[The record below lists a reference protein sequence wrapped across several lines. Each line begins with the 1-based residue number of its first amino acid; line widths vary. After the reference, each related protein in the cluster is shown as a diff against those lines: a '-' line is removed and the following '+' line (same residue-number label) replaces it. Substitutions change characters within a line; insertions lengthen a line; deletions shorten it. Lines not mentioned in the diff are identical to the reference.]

1 MILLLGFLMMTGV
14 AVAQQLQVQGK
25 VTDATGEGLIGASVL
40 VKGTTSGVI
49 TDIDGNYVL
58 LNVNPDAILIFSYV
72 GYQTQELNVSGR
84 NKIDVVLHD
93 DQQVLEEVVVVGY
106 GSLSKKEV
114 SSSIVQVDKK
124 NFNFNS
130 SLTKISLRVFSSFI
144 SSHWIPICSNISSVF
159 CASLPFVRATVR
171 YLISAV
177 LLFTAKSYSRSFASQ
192 FLRFQNG
199 FAAISFCIGKNDRC
213 FFFRK

>member
-93 DQQVLEEVVVVGY
+93 DQQVLEEVVVVG
-106 GSLSKKEV
+106 
-114 SSSIVQVDKK
+114 DKIY
-124 NFNFNS
+124 N
-130 SLTKISLRVFSSFI
+130 
-144 SSHWIPICSNISSVF
+144 
-159 CASLPFVRATVR
+159 CA
-171 YLISAV
+171 I
-177 LLFTAKSYSRSFASQ
+177 
-192 FLRFQNG
+192 
-199 FAAISFCIGKNDRC
+199 I
-213 FFFRK
+213 

>member
-124 NFNFNS
+124 NFNLGAMN
-130 SLTKISLRVFSSFI
+130 
-144 SSHWIPICSNISSVF
+144 
-159 CASLPFVRATVR
+159 
-171 YLISAV
+171 
-177 LLFTAKSYSRSFASQ
+177 
-192 FLRFQNG
+192 
-199 FAAISFCIGKNDRC
+199 
-213 FFFRK
+213 

>member
-1 MILLLGFLMMTGV
+1 M
-14 AVAQQLQVQGK
+14 
-25 VTDATGEGLIGASVL
+25 
-40 VKGTTSGVI
+40 I

-124 NFNFNS
+124 
-130 SLTKISLRVFSSFI
+130 I
-144 SSHWIPICSNISSVF
+144 
-159 CASLPFVRATVR
+159 
-171 YLISAV
+171 LIWG
-177 LLFTAKSYSRSFASQ
+177 L
-192 FLRFQNG
+192 
-199 FAAISFCIGKNDRC
+199 
-213 FFFRK
+213 

>member
-124 NFNFNS
+124 NFNLGAMNNPHQILPLPLLS
-130 SLTKISLRVFSSFI
+130 HLRLPIVLRPI
-144 SSHWIPICSNISSVF
+144 PNASHRTPAIHQRSK
-159 CASLPFVRATVR
+159 THH
-171 YLISAV
+171 Y
-177 LLFTAKSYSRSFASQ
+177 AK
-192 FLRFQNG
+192 
-199 FAAISFCIGKNDRC
+199 
-213 FFFRK
+213 

>member
-106 GSLSKKEV
+106 KICNFITYWFTVTYNVYQRAVLNLV
-114 SSSIVQVDKK
+114 SFWYHYITFVI
-124 NFNFNS
+124 
-130 SLTKISLRVFSSFI
+130 ISLNFI
-144 SSHWIPICSNISSVF
+144 SYIF
-159 CASLPFVRATVR
+159 
-171 YLISAV
+171 
-177 LLFTAKSYSRSFASQ
+177 LLYF
-192 FLRFQNG
+192 
-199 FAAISFCIGKNDRC
+199 
-213 FFFRK
+213 

>member
-1 MILLLGFLMMTGV
+1 MKKKSLKRCLKKRMILLLGFLMMTGV

-106 GSLSKKEV
+106 K
-114 SSSIVQVDKK
+114 IY
-124 NFNFNS
+124 NF
-130 SLTKISLRVFSSFI
+130 II
-144 SSHWIPICSNISSVF
+144 H
-159 CASLPFVRATVR
+159 
-171 YLISAV
+171 
-177 LLFTAKSYSRSFASQ
+177 
-192 FLRFQNG
+192 
-199 FAAISFCIGKNDRC
+199 
-213 FFFRK
+213 

>member
-114 SSSIVQVDKK
+114 SSSIGTIFFYSRTSVRYGCSISISRISALGAIARIMLWS
-124 NFNFNS
+124 NS
-130 SLTKISLRVFSSFI
+130 S
-144 SSHWIPICSNISSVF
+144 
-159 CASLPFVRATVR
+159 AS
-171 YLISAV
+171 
-177 LLFTAKSYSRSFASQ
+177 
-192 FLRFQNG
+192 
-199 FAAISFCIGKNDRC
+199 
-213 FFFRK
+213 

>member
-93 DQQVLEEVVVVGY
+93 DPQVLEEVVAVTKAFGGS
-106 GSLSKKEV
+106 GSLSSEYQAWQYKLQSE
-114 SSSIVQVDKK
+114 
-124 NFNFNS
+124 
-130 SLTKISLRVFSSFI
+130 LRPVM
-144 SSHWIPICSNISSVF
+144 VE
-159 CASLPFVRATVR
+159 A
-171 YLISAV
+171 Y
-177 LLFTAKSYSRSFASQ
+177 
-192 FLRFQNG
+192 
-199 FAAISFCIGKNDRC
+199 
-213 FFFRK
+213 

>member
-84 NKIDVVLHD
+84 NKIDVVL
-93 DQQVLEEVVVVGY
+93 
-106 GSLSKKEV
+106 
-114 SSSIVQVDKK
+114 
-124 NFNFNS
+124 
-130 SLTKISLRVFSSFI
+130 
-144 SSHWIPICSNISSVF
+144 
-159 CASLPFVRATVR
+159 
-171 YLISAV
+171 
-177 LLFTAKSYSRSFASQ
+177 
-192 FLRFQNG
+192 LRF
-199 FAAISFCIGKNDRC
+199 IE
-213 FFFRK
+213 

>member
-1 MILLLGFLMMTGV
+1 MKKKSLKRCLKKRMILLLGFLMMTGV

-106 GSLSKKEV
+106 KICNFITYWFTVTYNVYQRAVLNLV
-114 SSSIVQVDKK
+114 SFWYHYITFVI
-124 NFNFNS
+124 
-130 SLTKISLRVFSSFI
+130 ISLNFI
-144 SSHWIPICSNISSVF
+144 SYIF
-159 CASLPFVRATVR
+159 
-171 YLISAV
+171 
-177 LLFTAKSYSRSFASQ
+177 LLYF
-192 FLRFQNG
+192 
-199 FAAISFCIGKNDRC
+199 
-213 FFFRK
+213 

>member
-1 MILLLGFLMMTGV
+1 MKKKSLKRCLKKRMILLLGFLMMTGV

-130 SLTKISLRVFSSFI
+130 SFTKINFLVFSSFI
-144 SSHWIPICSNISSVF
+144 SSHVIPRRSSISSVF
-159 CASLPFVRATVR
+159 FASLPFPRAKVK
-171 YLISAV
+171 YLSSLIFYSSINST
-177 LLFTAKSYSRSFASQ
+177 LFIRLSTAYEA
-192 FLRFQNG
+192 
-199 FAAISFCIGKNDRC
+199 
-213 FFFRK
+213 

>member
-106 GSLSKKEV
+106 GSLSKKEG
-114 SSSIVQVDKK
+114 SSDISSDTAVMQCIKSQSKVFLVPKSIGISFHYFNLVI
-124 NFNFNS
+124 NTFNF
-130 SLTKISLRVFSSFI
+130 
-144 SSHWIPICSNISSVF
+144 
-159 CASLPFVRATVR
+159 
-171 YLISAV
+171 
-177 LLFTAKSYSRSFASQ
+177 SR
-192 FLRFQNG
+192 
-199 FAAISFCIGKNDRC
+199 
-213 FFFRK
+213 

>member
-93 DQQVLEEVVVVGY
+93 NQQVLEEVVVVGY
-106 GSLSKKEV
+106 GSLSKKKFPV
-114 SSSIVQVDKK
+114 PLYKWIR
-124 NFNFNS
+124 
-130 SLTKISLRVFSSFI
+130 KI
-144 SSHWIPICSNISSVF
+144 
-159 CASLPFVRATVR
+159 
-171 YLISAV
+171 LIWG
-177 LLFTAKSYSRSFASQ
+177 L
-192 FLRFQNG
+192 
-199 FAAISFCIGKNDRC
+199 
-213 FFFRK
+213 

>member
-130 SLTKISLRVFSSFI
+130 SFTKINFLVFSSFI
-144 SSHWIPICSNISSVF
+144 SSHVIPISSNKAIAF
-159 CASLPFVRATVR
+159 
-171 YLISAV
+171 
-177 LLFTAKSYSRSFASQ
+177 FAS
-192 FLRFQNG
+192 RP
-199 FAAISFCIGKNDRC
+199 FARANVIYLMIFCFPSLC
-213 FFFRK
+213 

>member
-130 SLTKISLRVFSSFI
+130 SFTNINFLVFSSFI
-144 SSHWIPICSNISSVF
+144 SSHVIPRRSSISSVF
-159 CASLPFVRATVR
+159 FASLPFVRANVK
-171 YLISAV
+171 YLID
-177 LLFTAKSYSRSFASQ
+177 LLLYCCFV
-192 FLRFQNG
+192 
-199 FAAISFCIGKNDRC
+199 
-213 FFFRK
+213 FFFVLTSFSSPV